1 MAQML
6 TNPTLLKQSLTPE
19 NLRMMHQLQQS
30 GLLNGMNP
38 GMGLG
43 QFGSDAPILTSEQI
57 RQKYANEIT
66 QIEAM
71 GFTVDDNVLQTLERF
86 KGNVEMTLNFLLQ

>member
-19 NLRMMHQLQQS
+19 NLRMMHQLQRS
-30 GLLNGMNP
+30 GLLDGMNP

-57 RQKYANEIT
+57 RQKYVNEIA

>member
-1 MAQML
+1 
-6 TNPTLLKQSLTPE
+6 
-19 NLRMMHQLQQS
+19 MMHQLKQS

-38 GMGLG
+38 EMGLG

-57 RQKYANEIT
+57 RQKYANEIA